1 MHRIAQLARGGRN
14 RLGPWHEHRQ
24 VEFAQVEELH
34 LRAVV
39 TRAV

>member
-1 MHRIAQLARGGRN
+1 MHRVAQLARGGWSG
-14 RLGPWHEHRQ
+14 LGPWHEHRQ

-34 LRAVV
+34 RRAVV